1 MTPTRTILEL
11 ARGDFLERS
20 RRYSFLLTLGA
31 AACLAYTVHA
41 GWWLV
46 RIGDV
51 APAPGPARL
60 GMLVG
65 VATGTML
72 SLVGFYVVRGSVE
85 RDRRTGVGPILAAA
99 QATRLQYAAAK
110 FAGNLAVLGAMLA
123 VVALLAV
130 GMVAS
135 AGAPSPA
142 DAWRAVA
149 PTVLLAGPAL
159 ALVAGTALLF
169 DSVPALRGAGGNVL
183 YFFLWTAMLGASLS
197 GSPALDVTGIAL
209 LHESLREAMT
219 AAGLHEVAG
228 GLTVQARTSGLPE
241 TTRFAWSGVD
251 WSAGRVAWRAYWVA
265 AGAAMTGLAA
275 ASLRAFDVFGDDA
288 SPADAADAE
297 AAEGEGAGDRAAL
310 GAGGASRAGPE
321 GRDPAKAQDPAAA
334 ALGPRT
340 AADSAEVTVAGSAPP
355 LPARGGV
362 ALLRTALGELR
373 LLLSGHRW
381 WWYAGL
387 AAASVAAVL
396 VPAATVGALAWLLP
410 VSAWSSLGCRGR
422 IHGTEQILFSS
433 PGPGIRQMPAQ
444 LCAGTALALL
454 TASGPAL
461 GMVLHGSPG
470 SLLALGAGALFV
482 PALALC
488 LGVWTGSSRAF
499 EALYV
504 VLWYVGPASGVPPLD
519 FMGVTG
525 RALET
530 GAPAWFLA
538 AAAALASLAWVGR
551 GRRLGAVG

>member
-99 QATRLQYAAAK
+99 PATRLQYAAAK

-169 DSVPALRGAGGNVL
+169 DSVPALWGAGGNVL

-219 AAGLHEVAG
+219 AAGLHETAG

-297 AAEGEGAGDRAAL
+297 AAEGEGAGDRAAP

-321 GRDPAKAQDPAAA
+321 GRDPAKAHDPAGA

-355 LPARGGV
+355 LPARGASPSSGPPSGSCGCCC
-362 ALLRTALGELR
+362 RGTAGGGTR
-373 LLLSGHRW
+373 VSPRPAWPRCSCRPPRW
-381 WWYAGL
+381 GRWPGCCRSPRGRP
-387 AAASVAAVL
+387 SVAGSGS
-396 VPAATVGALAWLLP
+396 T
-410 VSAWSSLGCRGR
+410 GR
-422 IHGTEQILFSS
+422 SRFSS
-433 PGPGIRQMPAQ
+433 PRRGPG
-444 LCAGTALALL
+444 
-454 TASGPAL
+454 SGRCRRSSA
-461 GMVLHGSPG
+461 PG
-470 SLLALGAGALFV
+470 RPWPS
-482 PALALC
+482 
-488 LGVWTGSSRAF
+488 
-499 EALYV
+499 
-504 VLWYVGPASGVPPLD
+504 
-519 FMGVTG
+519 
-525 RALET
+525 
-530 GAPAWFLA
+530 
-538 AAAALASLAWVGR
+538 
-551 GRRLGAVG
+551 